1 MIQRPKPGRER
12 TAEELIRE
20 LRDIARIGIV
30 NARRDAEILRQAADW
45 IENADERMAIMA
57 ESLDTMER
65 QMDGKR
71 GRIIVTDECVTV
83 QEMLRAMGDDEHI
96 HSGLI
101 SED

>member
-45 IENADERMAIMA
+45 IENAEERMAIMA
-57 ESLDTMER
+57 DSM
-65 QMDGKR
+65 
-71 GRIIVTDECVTV
+71 
-83 QEMLRAMGDDEHI
+83 AADDEHI

>member
-1 MIQRPKPGRER
+1 MKQNPKPCRER
-12 TAEELIRE
+12 SAKDLVKE

-45 IENADERMAIMA
+45 IENADERMDIMA
-57 ESLDTMER
+57 DSM
-65 QMDGKR
+65 
-71 GRIIVTDECVTV
+71 
-83 QEMLRAMGDDEHI
+83 AADDEHI

>member
-1 MIQRPKPGRER
+1 MQKPKPGRER

-45 IENADERMAIMA
+45 IENAEERLAIMA
-57 ESLDTMER
+57 ESMDAMER
-65 QMDGKR
+65 KYGE
-71 GRIIVTDECVTV
+71 IIVTDECPTV
-83 QEMLRAMGDDEHI
+83 QEMLGALGDDERT

>member
-30 NARRDAEILRQAADW
+30 NARRDAEIITQAADW
-45 IENADERMAIMA
+45 IENAEERMAIMA
-57 ESLDTMER
+57 ESMDAMER
-65 QMDGKR
+65 QMDGEQA
-71 GRIIVTDECVTV
+71 RIIVTDECPTV
-83 QEMLRAMGDDEHI
+83 QEMLDALGDDEHI
-96 HSGLI
+96 NSGLI

>member
-45 IENADERMAIMA
+45 IENAEERLAIMA
-57 ESLDTMER
+57 ESMDAMER

-71 GRIIVTDECVTV
+71 AQITVTDECITV
-83 QEMLRAMGDDEHI
+83 QEMLGVLGDDEHT